1 MKENQKL
8 RGPDSVPFL
17 MSQPT
22 QGDIRDSLQQV
33 SRYGTY
39 EVQDTSNSE
48 LFFPIIAAGRYDRD
62 ALHRLRMQ
70 TRIGN
75 DPQAEH
81 DLAPD
86 GPDDKQ
92 ERR

>member
-1 MKENQKL
+1 MLGVNSMNENEKL
-8 RGPDSVPFL
+8 RGPGSVPFL
-17 MSQPT
+17 MSQPI

-48 LFFPIIAAGRYDRD
+48 LFFPTIAAGSYDRR
-62 ALHRLRMQ
+62 ALHHLRMQ

-75 DPQAEH
+75 DPQADH

-86 GPDDKQ
+86 
-92 ERR
+92 R